1 MEKLKSITIIFLL
14 AVGLLASAASAKPAS
29 VLLQEGLYAEE
40 IEGDLDAAI
49 KIYEQVITQ
58 AKDTQR
64 VAAHATY
71 RIGMCYLKKGEKAKA
86 AEQFRNLVSK
96 FPEKKSL
103 VTKAR
108 RQLAKLEP
116 IGGLGS
122 AELVSVSQL
131 IKSGKVPAFKTQ
143 IYDNTGLDLETGVT
157 ALLKDEW
164 PALFDVVW
172 DNDGGGALMI
182 KPRSSVRFLAL
193 GAAEKWGDAIS
204 MARNTLAVLRTST
217 ARGIFAGQSKF
228 VAVLTS
234 EGNLAVVEIGDYDT
248 EKAMLYWWLEKLPAH
263 SFGPVME
270 KVINDDGV
278 GEDFMFD
285 LDIGK
290 SFSVSDA
297 KKWGDAPDIS
307 EKKSLEDF
315 VMKSGIDLFGETSKK
330 SLMGIDMIAMPIHN
344 ERWDM
349 SPEDVIEQ
357 VSMCKPGTPVALS
370 ADGQLPKTFVFKTG
384 QGGMGILQIIEMQA
398 GKAPRHFK
406 IRYKMLQKESA
417 GRIVFLPDADDV
429 IQQGKV
435 AVVLDLTTGKML
447 PGNKDKQYFNK
458 LNKGDVAYFDDEG
471 KDLLVCFRGAKI
483 TRKTAN
489 GKYYDTPD
497 QSHTD
502 NTVHIYIIKKTP
514 AEWTITTK
522 EGDIYELK
530 VLSLDNDQAKIKY
543 RKMPTLEKKTSIDE
557 KLRSAFIACGT
568 LCDSIRNALDDDD
581 FETAEAL
588 CKEVEKHIAKGLE
601 LTPQSELGPMFESL
615 AVQFKIWHEA
625 IKAKDKEKAIRLGEA
640 LNHAGGLISDFVLE
654 EKPDTHK

>member
-14 AVGLLASAASAKPAS
+14 AVGLLTSAAPAKPVS

-49 KIYEQVITQ
+49 KIYGQVITQ

-64 VAAHATY
+64 VAAQATY
-71 RIGMCYLKKGEKAKA
+71 RIGMCYLKKGEQAKA
-86 AEQFRNLVSK
+86 ATQFSNLVSK
-96 FPEKKSL
+96 FPDQ
-103 VTKAR
+103 KALIAKAQR
-108 RQLAKLEP
+108 HLAKLKP
-116 IGGLGS
+116 PTGG
-122 AELVSVSQL
+122 
-131 IKSGKVPAFKTQ
+131 
-143 IYDNTGLDLETGVT
+143 
-157 ALLKDEW
+157 
-164 PALFDVVW
+164 
-172 DNDGGGALMI
+172 
-182 KPRSSVRFLAL
+182 
-193 GAAEKWGDAIS
+193 
-204 MARNTLAVLRTST
+204 
-217 ARGIFAGQSKF
+217 
-228 VAVLTS
+228 
-234 EGNLAVVEIGDYDT
+234 
-248 EKAMLYWWLEKLPAH
+248 
-263 SFGPVME
+263 FGPVME
-270 KVINDDGV
+270 RVINDDGE

-435 AVVLDLTTGKML
+435 AVVLDLRTGKML

-458 LNKGDVAYFDDEG
+458 LNKGDVAYFDD
-471 KDLLVCFRGAKI
+471 
-483 TRKTAN
+483 
-489 GKYYDTPD
+489 
-497 QSHTD
+497 
-502 NTVHIYIIKKTP
+502 
-514 AEWTITTK
+514 
-522 EGDIYELK
+522 
-530 VLSLDNDQAKIKY
+530 
-543 RKMPTLEKKTSIDE
+543 
-557 KLRSAFIACGT
+557 
-568 LCDSIRNALDDDD
+568 
-581 FETAEAL
+581 
-588 CKEVEKHIAKGLE
+588 
-601 LTPQSELGPMFESL
+601 
-615 AVQFKIWHEA
+615 
-625 IKAKDKEKAIRLGEA
+625 
-640 LNHAGGLISDFVLE
+640 
-654 EKPDTHK
+654 